1 MPEKTGTVTADELHS
16 TLAEAYLGVWR
27 VVYTRVPSLQLPG
40 GQSIDDW
47 KRGYNYLRTCVYP
60 FFLDAQRLFGP
71 CLFSLYVLNHL
82 WSGIEGALLL
92 YLLNELLKQIELAYI
107 RGTPDVW
114 AIGSILSMRLLCVGV
129 AALVRWLSR
138 RSFKV
143 NRSKIFDVPLLITL
157 PPAAHLSLDLAA
169 YSDSSNRP
177 NIDPAKAWDAF
188 REIFGTFSVAF
199 TTISHI
205 AFIWNMTR
213 GQEDGLTFAFL
224 CLARPLFTHIF
235 TRNIWSTNFIL
246 YAVNPNYL
254 RSLALNTIA
263 TTKQFKQE
271 VLSGSL
277 EEYLQDGRCL
287 RCPPICITHFLPEFQ
302 EVANTLEASP
312 DEFPSELFST
322 NPTPLPDIIK
332 DILGDLP
339 LVRFSLLQ
347 RKRFSI
353 TSLAM
358 YQRTTTSLRSTIDQ
372 IIYERTAL
380 HESLHHLEVL
390 YGYIK
395 PRDTKADCLLPYPL
409 PDSDPEEPKKEGM
422 AISARNLS
430 FCYPRSPD
438 QRLVL
443 KDVTFDIPASSLV
456 VIVGANG
463 SGKSSLVK
471 LLCSLY
477 NPTLGT
483 ILIDGKS
490 ANEYRRQDLR
500 RATAVLTQDH
510 LLFPLSIS
518 ENISIGDPS
527 CEDSP
532 EKMERI
538 RIAAKMGGAE
548 QVIEKL
554 AHGFEEMTRRMGSL
568 YTSEEPP
575 PPGPLKDIAD
585 AVEEYPDFSGGET
598 QRLVASRTF
607 MRLSSGSVKLVVADE
622 PTSAMD
628 PEGEFE
634 LFEALRKV
642 KGGKTMIFITHRFGH
657 LTKYAD
663 LILCLRDGELV
674 ESGVHDELMD
684 KKGEYY
690 RLYDIQA
697 SAFRMDTSSSP
708 VEYYGS
714 ESE

>member
-1 MPEKTGTVTADELHS
+1 
-16 TLAEAYLGVWR
+16 
-27 VVYTRVPSLQLPG
+27 
-40 GQSIDDW
+40 
-47 KRGYNYLRTCVYP
+47 
-60 FFLDAQRLFGP
+60 
-71 CLFSLYVLNHL
+71 
-82 WSGIEGALLL
+82 
-92 YLLNELLKQIELAYI
+92 
-107 RGTPDVW
+107 
-114 AIGSILSMRLLCVGV
+114 
-129 AALVRWLSR
+129 
-138 RSFKV
+138 
-143 NRSKIFDVPLLITL
+143 
-157 PPAAHLSLDLAA
+157 
-169 YSDSSNRP
+169 
-177 NIDPAKAWDAF
+177 
-188 REIFGTFSVAF
+188 
-199 TTISHI
+199 
-205 AFIWNMTR
+205 
-213 GQEDGLTFAFL
+213 
-224 CLARPLFTHIF
+224 
-235 TRNIWSTNFIL
+235 
-246 YAVNPNYL
+246 
-254 RSLALNTIA
+254 
-263 TTKQFKQE
+263 
-271 VLSGSL
+271 
-277 EEYLQDGRCL
+277 
-287 RCPPICITHFLPEFQ
+287 
-302 EVANTLEASP
+302 
-312 DEFPSELFST
+312 
-322 NPTPLPDIIK
+322 
-332 DILGDLP
+332 
-339 LVRFSLLQ
+339 
-347 RKRFSI
+347 
-353 TSLAM
+353 M

-422 AISARNLS
+422 AISARYANTVVPQQRADFDIPRNLS

-585 AVEEYPDFSGGET
+585 AVEEYPDFSG
-598 QRLVASRTF
+598 
-607 MRLSSGSVKLVVADE
+607 LSL
-622 PTSAMD
+622 PTI
-628 PEGEFE
+628 
-634 LFEALRKV
+634 RN
-642 KGGKTMIFITHRFGH
+642 
-657 LTKYAD
+657 LT
-663 LILCLRDGELV
+663 
-674 ESGVHDELMD
+674 SH
-684 KKGEYY
+684 
-690 RLYDIQA
+690 
-697 SAFRMDTSSSP
+697 
-708 VEYYGS
+708 
-714 ESE
+714 